1 MPLRLAKAFIVTN
14 GVLIFLFLII
24 SALFI
29 VIIVKR
35 K

>member
-24 SALFI
+24 LALFVVLI
-29 VIIVKR
+29 ERR